1 MKPNNIIRQGCT
13 EYSFYRCWMEFLTP
27 FHKLTSRE
35 KDLAA
40 RIIAQYF
47 TLKESIPDPEVLR
60 EVLWSTRSRKDMR
73 TSLGMTQAHFQM
85 TLAKLREAEV
95 VVNGDLNPR
104 YIPHKTANDS
114 KFILQVVFDWSTPK
128 TPVKDA

>member
-1 MKPNNIIRQGCT
+1 
-13 EYSFYRCWMEFLTP
+13 MEFLTP